1 MHLIYECASNG
12 AATVRERCFGISF
25 SYEPSRDFIRREA
38 RHALTLV
45 AVFKLLPGI
54 ALAAALAW
62 LARWLHDVPSISR
75 ISALMLAII
84 LGMAIRNTTG
94 VPAAMQEGIRF
105 SMRRLLRLAIIL
117 LGFQISMSQIWQVG
131 GPGFLIVLVTLVCTF
146 LFTIW
151 LGRRLGVDPKVTE
164 LIAAGTSICGA
175 SAVVATNTVTEG
187 TDEDVTYSIAII
199 TVLGTVSI
207 LLYPLASAAM
217 GMPAAAYGL
226 WTGASIHEIAQVI
239 AAAFQGGS
247 VSAQYGAISKLSRVV
262 LLAPV
267 VFTLGYLAMRRRSAE
282 GNHAKVPTPW
292 FLVGF
297 LVMIAVNSLGL
308 VNKEWTA
315 RLVTANQFLLAVALA
330 AMGLET
336 SVSKLRKAG
345 VRPFLLGSG
354 AWCFI
359 SVLSLVL
366 IRAFY
371 W

>member
-1 MHLIYECASNG
+1 MGRG
-12 AATVRERCFGISF
+12 AANYYKV
-25 SYEPSRDFIRREA
+25 
-38 RHALTLV
+38 L
-45 AVFKLLPGI
+45 KLLPGI
-54 ALAAALAW
+54 ALAAVLAW
-62 LARWLHDVPSISR
+62 LARWLHDVPAISR
-75 ISALMLAII
+75 ISALMLAIL
-84 LGMAIRNTTG
+84 LGMAIRNTVG
-94 VPAAMQEGIRF
+94 VPGALQEGIRF
-105 SMRRLLRLAIIL
+105 SMRRLLRLAIML
-117 LGFQISMSQIWQVG
+117 LGFQISMTEISQVG
-131 GPGFLIVLVTLVCTF
+131 GPGFLIVVATLVGTF
-146 LFTIW
+146 LFTLW

-187 TDEDVTYSIAII
+187 SDEDVAYAIAII
-199 TVLGTVSI
+199 TVLGTASI
-207 LLYPLASAAM
+207 LLYPLAAAGL
-217 GMPAAAYGL
+217 GMSSAAYGL

-239 AAAFQGGS
+239 AAAFQGGT
-247 VSAQYGAISKLSRVV
+247 VSAHLGAISKLSRVM

-267 VFTLGYLAMRRRSAE
+267 VFTLGYLAARRRSAD
-282 GNHAKVPTPW
+282 GNRAKVATPW

-297 LVMIAVNSLGL
+297 LVMIAVNSVGL
-308 VNKEWTA
+308 LSPAWTA

-336 SVSKLRKAG
+336 SISKLRGAG

>member
-1 MHLIYECASNG
+1 MRSI
-12 AATVRERCFGISF
+12 
-25 SYEPSRDFIRREA
+25 
-38 RHALTLV
+38 
-45 AVFKLLPGI
+45 LPGV
-54 ALAAALAW
+54 ALAAILALA
-62 LARWLHDVPSISR
+62 ARWLHGVPAISGV
-75 ISALMLAII
+75 SALMLAII
-84 LGMAIRNTTG
+84 LGVAVRNTTG
-94 VPAAMQEGIRF
+94 VHAAIQPGIKF
-105 SMRRLLRLAIIL
+105 SMRRLLRLAIML
-117 LGFQISMSQIWQVG
+117 LGFQISLSQIWQVG
-131 GPGFLIVLVTLVCTF
+131 GPGFLIVLATLVCTF
-146 LFTIW
+146 LFTVW
-151 LGRRLGVDPKVTE
+151 LGRKLGVDPKVAE

-187 TDEDVTYSIAII
+187 SDEDVAYAIAII
-199 TVLGTVSI
+199 TALGSASI
-207 LLYPLASAAM
+207 VLYPLAAAAM
-217 GMPAAAYGL
+217 GMPSPAYGL

-247 VSAQYGAISKLSRVV
+247 VSAQYGAISKLSRVMM
-262 LLAPV
+262 LAPV
-267 VFTLGYLAMRRRSAE
+267 VFTLGYLAARRRSAD

-297 LVMIAVNSLGL
+297 LAMISVNSLGL
-308 VNKEWTA
+308 LTPAWTA

-336 SVSKLRKAG
+336 SVSKLRTAG
-345 VRPFLLGSG
+345 LRPFLLGSG